1 MKRVTFVFIGIMAI
15 TTFVLLSR
23 NEIEDKSLK
32 MVKADFKRHQTKG
45 IYD

>member
-15 TTFVLLSR
+15 TGFVLLSQESIE
-23 NEIEDKSLK
+23 NKTVEI
-32 MVKADFKRHQTKG
+32 VKIDVKKQHVKG